1 MGGKS
6 KKATI
11 GYWYLPMFHHGLGVG
26 PLDAFLEFRGGD
38 RTAWSGE
45 LTDTG
50 TVHVDA
56 PHLFGG
62 EKDQGGIVGDMDV
75 LFGKADQMPHSYLL
89 ATLGPQVPAWRGIA
103 TVVWKGG
110 KYGAMNPYPQ
120 PASYKIR
127 RILKGW
133 DHDACWYPEKA
144 AIGMQMA
151 PSVAVYFAIDLSG
164 SMHYVGGNGRS
175 RLDNMKTA
183 LNAALDQLGQSI
195 ASGTAVDIM
204 LAGFGDAPDHRQTL
218 LRRNCTA
225 QGIAELK
232 SWVAARQALY
242 GTYFP
247 AGTMDMPSFYA
258 AAPSNAVRVAF
269 FMTDGEPDPP
279 SATLAQAARA
289 DVDQVAHLRCYGI
302 NIDLANTTYT
312 DMVHNVPGT
321 TSAVVLG
328 GDATTMVGLI
338 RSAIFTGVLAMNVAH
353 VLYYAN
359 TNAEMGREPLDGI
372 DAASFRAGADWY
384 HSQGFGICTC
394 FDPAAESADAFSTR
408 IQRLGGCS
416 VSRDRTDGKLHLDI
430 ANGIYT
436 LEALPILTD
445 DAILEWREHPSVFD
459 NAVNSVSVT
468 YFDPDQKTDI
478 TTPPVQD
485 LALIQA
491 YGVIHQT
498 IDYPEIPTAPLA
510 LRIAARELRASV
522 TPLRTFE
529 LKTTRAAYALRPNQ
543 YVRLQCPKRGI
554 ADMVCIVGSTQ
565 SGSLKSGAITLLL
578 TQDIYRLPVSF
589 SVEMAASRGAAP
601 AQPPLPITSQHVF
614 EAPYIELVR
623 SLPSRDLSALS
634 ADASYLL
641 AVAHD
646 PATSR
651 NYTLQVD
658 AGTGEYR
665 VAGDGQWCPC
675 ARIVAGDVT
684 RIATEFSLTDPY
696 RLDQVAIGSAALWGS
711 EIVRVD
717 RITPV
722 GRQLRITLGRG
733 CGDTVAAIHAAGECI
748 WFYEDNAA
756 ADLTEYV
763 KGETVNVA
771 LLTNTGSAQL
781 SSADAAALPLTF
793 VGRAARPYP
802 PGNVTIAAADW
813 PEAVSGEFVVMWAHR
828 ARLTQADQLVDDRM
842 GSVTLPRN
850 QRYGLRFT
858 DSRGVL
864 LIEHTRMGAD
874 SATVSLNTT
883 GQVTM
888 ELWSIDNGG
897 TSLHTHRHAFVYT
910 PTDPPPQDST
920 ISAADA
926 MPVFEGVI
934 VDGGNLDG

>member
-6 KKATI
+6 KKATV

-26 PLDAFLEFRGGD
+26 PLDAFLEFRGGE
-38 RTAWSGE
+38 RAAWSGE

-50 TVHVDA
+50 TIHVDA

-75 LFGKADQMPHSYLL
+75 LFGKADQMPHRYLL

-151 PSVAVYFAIDLSG
+151 PRVAVYFAIDLSG
-164 SMHYVGGNGRS
+164 SMDDVGGNGRS
-175 RLDNMKTA
+175 RLENMKTA
-183 LNAALDQLGQSI
+183 LNAVLDQLGQSI

-204 LAGFGDAPDHRQTL
+204 LAGFGNAPDQRQTL

-232 SWVAARQALY
+232 SWVSARQVLY

-269 FMTDGEPDPP
+269 FVTDGVPDPP
-279 SATLAQAARA
+279 SATNAQAARA

-302 NIDLANTTYT
+302 TIDLADTTYT

-321 TSAVVLG
+321 TSAVVQG
-328 GDATTMVGLI
+328 GDTAIMTGLI
-338 RSAIFTGVLAMNVAH
+338 RAAIFTGLLAMNVAH
-353 VLYYAN
+353 VLYYAT
-359 TNAEMGREPLDGI
+359 TNAEMGREPVDGI

-384 HSQGFGICTC
+384 HSEGFGICTC

-430 ANGIYT
+430 ANGLYT

-445 DAILEWREHPSVFD
+445 DDILEWREHPSVFD

-485 LALIQA
+485 LALVQT

-498 IDYPEIPTAPLA
+498 IDSPEIPTASLA
-510 LRIAARELRASV
+510 LRIAARELRAST

-529 LKTTRAAYALRPNQ
+529 LKTTRAAYALRLNQ
-543 YVRLQCPKRGI
+543 YVRLQCPKRGV
-554 ADMVCIVGSTQ
+554 ADMVCIVGSIQ

-578 TQDIYRLPVSF
+578 TQDIYRLPVSS
-589 SVEMAASRGAAP
+589 SVEMAASRGAALT
-601 AQPPLPITSQHVF
+601 QPPTPITSQHVF

-651 NYTLQVD
+651 NYTLHVD
-658 AGTGEYR
+658 PGTGVYR
-665 VAGDGQWCPC
+665 VAGDGEWCPC

-684 RIATEFSLTDPY
+684 RIATEFTLTDPY

-722 GRQLRITLGRG
+722 GRELRITLGRG
-733 CGDTVAAIHAAGECI
+733 CGDTVAAIHAADERI
-748 WFYEDNAA
+748 WFYEENAA

-763 KGETVNVA
+763 NGETVNVA

-781 SSADAAALPLTF
+781 SPAAATALQVTF
-793 VGRAARPYP
+793 TGRAARPYP
-802 PGNVTIAAADW
+802 PGKVTIAAAQW
-813 PEAVSGEFVVMWAHR
+813 PEAVSGEFVVTWAHR

-842 GSVTLPRN
+842 GSVSLPRN

-858 DSRGVL
+858 DSRGAL
-864 LIEHTRMGAD
+864 LVENTTMGAD

-883 GQVTM
+883 GQVTL

-897 TSLHTHRHAFVYT
+897 TSLYTHRHVFVYT

-920 ISAADA
+920 ISAAEA
-926 MPVFEGVI
+926 LPVFEGVI